1 MQENNS
7 STVEFK
13 NHLLINQATGECYE
27 TNIEIKKIYNLSIKA
42 KGYRMI
48 YMKKDGAMDKCLLDG
63 CHGIILINVLR
74 DICKEGIL
82 KKKQTDYAKEFN
94 MDISTI
100 KRYWVIMKKH
110 GVLKQVKKVTYVN
123 PYVAL
128 PYNIKDEDAN
138 KLQAHW
144 DSLWYDEV

>member
-1 MQENNS
+1 MKEDNS

-13 NHLLINQATGECYE
+13 NHLLINQTTGECYE
-27 TNIEIKKIYNLSIKA
+27 TNIEIKKIYNLSTKA

-48 YMKKDGAMDKCLLDG
+48 YMKDGGELESCLVEN
-63 CHGIILINVLR
+63 CHPKLVLSILR
-74 DICKEGIL
+74 DISKDGVLKFTQKYYAEKMGVTERSIQNHWALL
-82 KKKQTDYAKEFN
+82 KKHK
-94 MDISTI
+94 II
-100 KRYWVIMKKH
+100 
-110 GVLKQVKKVTYVN
+110 KQVKKVTYVN